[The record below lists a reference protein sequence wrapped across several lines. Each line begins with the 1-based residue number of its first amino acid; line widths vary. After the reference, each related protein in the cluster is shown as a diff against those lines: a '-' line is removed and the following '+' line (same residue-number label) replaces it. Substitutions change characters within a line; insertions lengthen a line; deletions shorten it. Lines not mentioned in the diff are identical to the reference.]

1 MPHDRTECCR
11 EHIEPRE
18 VVDLIPSLR
27 AFARTFYRD
36 PSSADDLVQE
46 TLTKAIA
53 KIHQFEKGTR
63 LKSWLFTIMRNAFY
77 NRMTVENR
85 EAPGPADCVSTMPS
99 NGPTQE
105 WTMKALETRSALMRL
120 PKRQRDI
127 LVMIAIQGT
136 SYKDAAQK
144 CGCDIGTI
152 KSRLSRSR
160 ASLLS
165 ELGERSTSALFQR
178 A

>member
-1 MPHDRTECCR
+1 MPNPPASKKNEYVDPE
-11 EHIEPRE
+11 E
-18 VVDLIPSLR
+18 VVQLIPALR
-27 AFARTFYRD
+27 AFARTFCREPND
-36 PSSADDLVQE
+36 ADDLVQE

-77 NRMTVENR
+77 NRVVITNR
-85 EAPGPADCVSTMPS
+85 EGPGLADCVSGLPS
-99 NGPTQE
+99 SRPTQE
-105 WTMKALETRSALMRL
+105 WSLRASDARRALDRL
-120 PKRQRDI
+120 PRHQRDI
-127 LVMIAIQGT
+127 LVLIAINGT
-136 SYKDAAQK
+136 SYKDAAEI

-160 ASLLS
+160 SSLLS
-165 ELGERSTSALFQR
+165 ELGERKASELFER